1 MSWFEVSD
9 EQARALRLAFDCSR
23 DLAPEASRARC
34 EAAMASSL
42 GMPVSAAA
50 WRQLADVRNEEAAA
64 WA

>member
-1 MSWFEVSD
+1 MSYFEVSD

-23 DLAPEASRARC
+23 DTSPEASQARR

-50 WRQLADVRNEEAAA
+50 WRQLADVHNQAG
-64 WA
+64 